1 MFDKVFCFVQD
12 KTEQLKPYAETAVK
26 NVRPAF
32 AGAVLIFFFSFGLVH
47 AQDASG
53 SISVTRTGDRFTCSI
68 QKAPFASVIDTLFR
82 KGGREYALLSKPN
95 ITLENMTYSDK
106 EFDALLAIILSQCS
120 CDYTLSGGVY
130 YIYEIQKKDA
140 VKQLKETR
148 IIRLEYISLD
158 SLTAML
164 PNDLNA
170 TSFMRQDKAGN
181 SVILTGSPSEINPIE
196 EFIRKIDVA
205 DGRMQNR
212 SVRLKYIRSDEL
224 MRNLPP
230 SVTKTNV
237 TETNQS
243 EIVFFTGTERQYD
256 DFMKELAL
264 IDQPKRQ
271 IKYQLLVIQRQKTE
285 GNNWGTSL
293 STGSTSDESGYT
305 WTGMLSNIFNINF
318 DIIAQFGLQFAGSLN
333 AELSEGRSRVLAD
346 TTLNGLSGEQV
357 TFSNTNTYR
366 YRDIIVDSKGDLYT
380 STTREI
386 MSGLTLSINGWASGD
401 GMVTVKVEA
410 QVSKQGSSDSSSGKS
425 TTDTAAPP
433 STSEKRVSTNVR
445 TKSGEPVVIG
455 GLFQQEEDVSEKKV
469 PVLGAIP
476 FLGNLFKSRQVSMV
490 ESEFIIYLIP
500 FVEQSPGSVTGEAEN
515 LERLRKKYAEE
526 DRNAEA

>member
-1 MFDKVFCFVQD
+1 MWHPNLIMEATVSNIKSLIARILLVFF
-12 KTEQLKPYAETAVK
+12 TLY
-26 NVRPAF
+26 F
-32 AGAVLIFFFSFGLVH
+32 LH
-47 AQDASG
+47 AQDGG
-53 SISVTRTGDRFTCSI
+53 SITVTRTGDSFTCSI
-68 QKAPFASVIDTLFR
+68 QKASFVNVMDTLFR
-82 KGGREYALLSKPN
+82 KSGKEYALLSKPN

-130 YIYEIQKKDA
+130 YIYEIQKKDV

-148 IIRLEYISLD
+148 IIRLEYISIDALA
-158 SLTAML
+158 SLMPAE
-164 PNDLNA
+164 LNSS
-170 TSFMRQDKAGN
+170 TFMRQDKAGN

-196 EFIRKIDVA
+196 EFIKKVDVA

-243 EIVFFTGTERQYD
+243 EIVFFTGTERQYE

-293 STGSTSDESGYT
+293 STGSSSDESGYT

-333 AELSEGRSRVLAD
+333 AELSEGHH
-346 TTLNGLSGEQV
+346 
-357 TFSNTNTYR
+357 
-366 YRDIIVDSKGDLYT
+366 
-380 STTREI
+380 
-386 MSGLTLSINGWASGD
+386 
-401 GMVTVKVEA
+401 
-410 QVSKQGSSDSSSGKS
+410 
-425 TTDTAAPP
+425 
-433 STSEKRVSTNVR
+433 
-445 TKSGEPVVIG
+445 
-455 GLFQQEEDVSEKKV
+455 DV
-469 PVLGAIP
+469 
-476 FLGNLFKSRQVSMV
+476 
-490 ESEFIIYLIP
+490 
-500 FVEQSPGSVTGEAEN
+500 
-515 LERLRKKYAEE
+515 
-526 DRNAEA
+526 

>member
-12 KTEQLKPYAETAVK
+12 KTEQLKPYTETAVK

-32 AGAVLIFFFSFGLVH
+32 AGAVIIFLFSFGLVH
-47 AQDASG
+47 AQDGG
-53 SISVTRTGDRFTCSI
+53 SITVTRTGDSFTCSI
-68 QKAPFASVIDTLFR
+68 QKASFASVIDTLFR

-130 YIYEIQKKDA
+130 YIYEIQKKDV

-148 IIRLEYISLD
+148 GIRLEYISMD
-158 SLTAML
+158 SLASML

-181 SVILTGSPSEINPIE
+181 SVILTGSPSEINPIVD
-196 EFIRKIDVA
+196 FIKKIDVA

-243 EIVFFTGTERQYD
+243 EIVFFTGTERQYE

-346 TTLNGLSGEQV
+346 TTLNGLSGE
-357 TFSNTNTYR
+357 R
-366 YRDIIVDSKGDLYT
+366 
-380 STTREI
+380 
-386 MSGLTLSINGWASGD
+386 
-401 GMVTVKVEA
+401 
-410 QVSKQGSSDSSSGKS
+410 
-425 TTDTAAPP
+425 
-433 STSEKRVSTNVR
+433 
-445 TKSGEPVVIG
+445 
-455 GLFQQEEDVSEKKV
+455 
-469 PVLGAIP
+469 
-476 FLGNLFKSRQVSMV
+476 
-490 ESEFIIYLIP
+490 
-500 FVEQSPGSVTGEAEN
+500 
-515 LERLRKKYAEE
+515 
-526 DRNAEA
+526 

>member
-1 MFDKVFCFVQD
+1 MTNNK
-12 KTEQLKPYAETAVK
+12 
-26 NVRPAF
+26 PAF
-32 AGAVLIFFFSFGLVH
+32 AGIIIIFFSSLCMIH
-47 AQDASG
+47 AQSNSG
-53 SISVTRTGDRFTCSI
+53 SLTVSAEGDRYSCSI
-68 QKAPFASVIDTLFR
+68 QKASFVNVMDTLFR
-82 KGGREYALLSKPN
+82 KAGKEYALISKPN
-95 ITLENMTYSDK
+95 ISLENMSYSDK
-106 EFDALLAIILSQCS
+106 DFDALLTIILSQCS
-120 CDYTLSGGVY
+120 CDYTVSGDVY
-130 YIYEIQKKDA
+130 YIYEIQKKDV
-140 VKQLKETR
+140 VKQLKETKV
-148 IIRLEYISLD
+148 IRLEYISLD
-158 SLTAML
+158 TLTAML
-164 PNDLNA
+164 PSELNA
-170 TSFMRQDKAGN
+170 ASFMRQDKAGN
-181 SVILTGSPSEINPIE
+181 TVILTGSPSEINPIE
-196 EFIRKIDVA
+196 DFIKKTDVS
-205 DGRMQNR
+205 DGRMQSR
-212 SVRLKYIRSDEL
+212 SVRLRYIRSDEL
-224 MRNLPP
+224 MRSLPP
-230 SVTKTNV
+230 SVTKSNI
-237 TETNQS
+237 TETGQS
-243 EIVFFTGTERQYD
+243 EIVFFTGTERQYEE
-256 DFMKELAL
+256 FMRELSL
-264 IDQPKRQ
+264 IDQPRRQ

-293 STGSTSDESGYT
+293 STGSTSDESGYS

-357 TFSNTNTYR
+357 NFSNTNTYR

-455 GLFQQEEDVSEKKV
+455 GLFQQEEDVSEKRV
-469 PVLGAIP
+469 PFLSAIP

-500 FVEQSPGSVTGEAEN
+500 FVEQTTESVTGEAEN
-515 LERLRKKYAEE
+515 LERLRNKYS
-526 DRNAEA
+526 REALQNVEA